1 MIRFLLTTFL
11 VVFFFRSVAQA
22 APQEARLADK
32 HLPFL
37 KSYCFDCHDSGTQ
50 EGKVDLETLPL
61 NITTFEQA
69 ELWQK
74 ILNALNAGEMPPNDS
89 EQPGNSEKTDFLDAL
104 AQAMVDARKK
114 LSDSGGKITMRRLNQ
129 REYRN
134 TIQQLTWLSKSMS
147 VHCPPMADQ
156 GTFDTVGSS
165 QFISSDQIEQ
175 YLKLGTQRDRR
186 RLSSVKRQS
195 DSESKTFRVEPENT
209 VNVESRKNMAQHGRD
224 LPTLPALESRGR

>member
-134 TIQQLTWLSKSMS
+134 TIQQLTGVKVDVNSLPTDGGSG
-147 VHCPPMADQ
+147 A
-156 GTFDTVGSS
+156 FDTVGGVAVHLQRPDRAVS
-165 QFISSDQIEQ
+165 QA
-175 YLKLGTQRDRR
+175 GTQHD
-186 RLSSVKRQS
+186 
-195 DSESKTFRVEPENT
+195 
-209 VNVESRKNMAQHGRD
+209 
-224 LPTLPALESRGR
+224 

>member
-74 ILNALNAGEMPPNDS
+74 ILNALNAGEMPP
-89 EQPGNSEKTDFLDAL
+89 E
-104 AQAMVDARKK
+104 
-114 LSDSGGKITMRRLNQ
+114 
-129 REYRN
+129 
-134 TIQQLTWLSKSMS
+134 
-147 VHCPPMADQ
+147 
-156 GTFDTVGSS
+156 
-165 QFISSDQIEQ
+165 
-175 YLKLGTQRDRR
+175 
-186 RLSSVKRQS
+186 
-195 DSESKTFRVEPENT
+195 
-209 VNVESRKNMAQHGRD
+209 
-224 LPTLPALESRGR
+224 